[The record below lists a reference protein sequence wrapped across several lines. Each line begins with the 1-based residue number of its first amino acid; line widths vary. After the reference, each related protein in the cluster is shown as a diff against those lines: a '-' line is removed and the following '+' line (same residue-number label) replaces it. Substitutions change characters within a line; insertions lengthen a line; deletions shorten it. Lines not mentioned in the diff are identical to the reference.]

1 MLLLLFL
8 KVCLLVFILKIQVV
22 YSLQLQYSSILN
34 FLFVSLV
41 SSDVFLLHISIHFF
55 QTEQL
60 SVAFFWKTILVLIP
74 SAFVC
79 LGMSLSHLC
88 SWRIALLKQH
98 YGLTDCF
105 FFLQHFEYSIQLFL
119 GLQEPVKKSDKSCTE
134 VPLNVFFLSSYY
146 FLLWSLLFFVFDF
159 C

>member
-105 FFLQHFEYSIQLFL
+105 FSYSTLNIAYNSFLAC
-119 GLQEPVKKSDKSCTE
+119 K
-134 VPLNVFFLSSYY
+134 N
-146 FLLWSLLFFVFDF
+146 LLRNLIKAVLRFH
-159 C
+159 